1 VQERPS
7 APLNSTLIVEMLSES
22 TEAYDS
28 GGKFAHYRKL
38 ASLMEYVL
46 IAQTISHV
54 EHYVR

>member
-1 VQERPS
+1 
-7 APLNSTLIVEMLSES
+7 MLSES